1 MNGVKTEKLNFNIK
15 KSRVVLRKKL
25 NCSDGKVETHKRE
38 RSPIRFNKKYNL
50 QNLNYK

>member
-15 KSRVVLRKKL
+15 KSRVVLRKKVNSSEEPRKL
-25 NCSDGKVETHKRE
+25 RD